1 MKKYLL
7 LLLAFMFITSTNSIA
22 QKFECMDF
30 VSKQAKWNAI
40 KKSSNKNWAKE
51 VIKQFPLNLDG
62 DIYYKYTVF
71 NNCNMTIKEMTK
83 RCDGFLKSI
92 LNLEKGAEINIDT
105 INNICY
111 GEGKWAN
118 VGQVIGL
125 YNATIIHAEL
135 KIRIKIYKDSL
146 TFETKVPHYIL
157 GAFDLFKNGAESNLI
172 SPKDVFPS
180 NLNGN
185 HKESYSQAF
194 INCNAYSYNIMS
206 SFLSYLNKHI
216 DDKIIDTW

>member
-7 LLLAFMFITSTNSIA
+7 LLLAFMFITSIA

-62 DIYYKYTVF
+62 DIYYKYTVS
-71 NNCNMTIKEMTK
+71 NNSDMTIKEMTK

-118 VGQVIGL
+118 VGQVTGL

-135 KIRIKIYKDSL
+135 KIRIKVYKESL

-180 NLNGN
+180 NLNGD
-185 HKESYSQAF
+185 HKKAYSQAF